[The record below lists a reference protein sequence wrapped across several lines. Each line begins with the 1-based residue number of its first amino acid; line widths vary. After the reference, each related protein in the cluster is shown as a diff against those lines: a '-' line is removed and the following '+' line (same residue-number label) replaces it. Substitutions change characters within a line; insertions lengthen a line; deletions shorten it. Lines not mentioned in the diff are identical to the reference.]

1 VLTYREM
8 MVRTARVLGRR
19 RPLVVTV
26 PVLTPRL
33 SSYWVTLVT
42 PVESGLARPLIDGL
56 ASEMLV
62 TEPPPPGIDDDPLGF
77 DDAVRAAAG

>member
-1 VLTYREM
+1 MLTYREM

-19 RPLVVTV
+19 RPLVVKV

-42 PVESGLARPLIDGL
+42 PVASG
-56 ASEMLV
+56 
-62 TEPPPPGIDDDPLGF
+62 PPPAGIDDDPLGF
-77 DDAVRAAAG
+77 DDAVRAAVG